1 MGTHT
6 KHIVFA
12 LVSVLVILWG
22 CQRTPSS
29 PEPSDAL
36 VINMLVKADVP
47 RQTAM
52 VTKVLGN
59 EDFGSIYVNNA
70 FVYLNENRLFNQP
83 KSDRL
88 TDRREFNYEEDYN
101 YYSPSIFIS
110 PGQTCTLMAYTADG
124 DTVFG
129 ETNVP
134 ERVYFRIETGKSPFN
149 FPEKQ
154 QQVPVLEWGNSP
166 DTYMYML
173 NIYKPG
179 LDVDRVPVYTGKIV
193 FNNELRLT
201 PDIFNPKVIYIF
213 ELIQF
218 DKNYYDYII
227 QEKDI
232 AGITGGRGVFGSM
245 TVQSFRY
252 LPPKE

>member
-1 MGTHT
+1 MMKHT
-6 KHIVFA
+6 KHIIFI
-12 LVSVLVILWG
+12 LSPVIILLAG

-36 VINMLVKADVP
+36 VINMLVKADEP
-47 RQTAM
+47 LQTAM
-52 VTKVLGN
+52 VTQVLGN
-59 EDFGSIYVNNA
+59 EDFGSVYVNNA
-70 FVYLNENRLFNQP
+70 FVYLNGYRFFNQP
-83 KSDRL
+83 KFDRL
-88 TDRREFNYEEDYN
+88 TDRQEFNYEDDYN

-110 PGQTCTLMAYTADG
+110 PGETCTFMAYTAMG

-129 ETNVP
+129 ETHVP
-134 ERVYFRIETGKSPFN
+134 ERVYFRIETGEPLFK

-154 QQVPVLEWGNSP
+154 QQVPVLEWGNS
-166 DTYMYML
+166 TYAYMYML

-179 LDVDRVPVYTGKIV
+179 LDTDRVPVYTGKIV

-201 PDIFNPKVIYIF
+201 EDIFNPKVVYIF

-227 QEKDI
+227 QGKDN
-232 AGITGGRGVFGSM
+232 AGITGGRGVLGSM